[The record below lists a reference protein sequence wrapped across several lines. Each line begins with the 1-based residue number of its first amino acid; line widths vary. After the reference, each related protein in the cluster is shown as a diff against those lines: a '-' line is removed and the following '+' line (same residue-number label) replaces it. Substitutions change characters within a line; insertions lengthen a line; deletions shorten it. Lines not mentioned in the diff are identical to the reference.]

1 MFRIGLTGGIASGK
15 STVSDILR
23 AKGAWIIDADKLA
36 RQVVEPGQPALKE
49 ITVVF
54 GEGVLLPNGQLNRK
68 LLGEIVFADDV
79 KRRLLE
85 DITHPAI
92 SRAVDEEINRAE
104 QAGVAV
110 VVLDVPLLIETGWT
124 TMVDE
129 LWVVYVSPETQIER
143 LIKRDGLDRKQALD
157 RIASQMRLQ
166 DKLQYANVIIDNN
179 QGLDET
185 TTQVLTAW
193 KEHSST

>member
-36 RQVVEPGQPALKE
+36 RQVVEPGQSAWKE
-49 ITVVF
+49 IAVVF

-79 KRRLLE
+79 KRRILE

-157 RIASQMRLQ
+157 RIASQMCLQ
-166 DKLQYANVIIDNN
+166 EKLQYANVIIDNN
-179 QGLDET
+179 QGLDRT
-185 TTQVLTAW
+185 TEQVLKAW
-193 KEHSST
+193 KEHSRT

>member
-185 TTQVLTAW
+185 TQQVLTAW
-193 KEHSST
+193 KQHSGA

>member
-143 LIKRDGLDRKQALD
+143 LIKRDGLDRKQALG

-185 TTQVLTAW
+185 TQQVLTAW
-193 KEHSST
+193 KQHSGA